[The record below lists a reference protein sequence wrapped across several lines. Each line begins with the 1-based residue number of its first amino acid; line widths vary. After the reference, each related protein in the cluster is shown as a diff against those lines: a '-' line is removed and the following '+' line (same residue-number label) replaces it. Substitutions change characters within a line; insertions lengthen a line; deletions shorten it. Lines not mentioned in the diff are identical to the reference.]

1 MAVRSIDVSTLRS
14 SADASVGG
22 DANIANSRLVTA
34 TGFRHF
40 LDTPLPSQ
48 RFRVFGVD
56 PLQSSAHLPDIR
68 ALMNRLSRR
77 MDAEIRWPQ
86 HQAPSIE
93 HWENPTIPSGYTYL
107 LQFIAHD
114 LVHSAMPLSITGEL
128 ATVANAR
135 RAPLLL
141 ESFYGHGPV
150 GSPHL
155 YALDA
160 PTDDRRTKLRLG
172 RMRWK
177 IANGDKGCP
186 FRDVARTRVEDLTG
200 IDRDRGGRVALTE
213 ALLADPRN
221 DDHAIISQ
229 LTALFALLHN
239 ALIDLARRGEPV
251 THANGRFGAAYN
263 RFLCARGALTA
274 IYHHIIRND
283 VMRRVL
289 HPAIYAAYSNANP
302 HFMDRPSAGD
312 WQIPFEFSHGAFRF
326 GHAMV
331 RPEYRINDQSRH
343 DLNNTLEKSSANDPV
358 NMPLDDTWMVQWSRF
373 FAINGSEPNFSRRIG
388 PYLSDALGND
398 HIFYA
403 FDATERVGLLY
414 RDLLG
419 AALAGMWS
427 VDALIAEIA
436 RRRPDLLNPSRLL
449 ADRAYRVGVLR
460 EWLMSVPTYGGL
472 RSEDIETISNDPPL
486 PFFILFE
493 AMQQEQAAGLHL
505 GPLGSIITA
514 EVIFSALE
522 TARASVGYGAGRL
535 NAQLAEVSRNY
546 YAANVFSEIPDIT
559 SMAQLVEFAAEIAD
573 LKQAVPTFL

>member
-1 MAVRSIDVSTLRS
+1 MATRSIDASFKT
-14 SADASVGG
+14 SADDAIGRDAS
-22 DANIANSRLVTA
+22 IASA
-34 TGFRHF
+34 PGFRHF
-40 LDTPLPSQ
+40 LGSPLASQ
-48 RFRVFGVD
+48 RYRVFGVD
-56 PLQSSAHLPDIR
+56 PLQSPSHLPEIR

-77 MDAEIRWPQ
+77 MDAEIQWPA
-86 HQAPSIE
+86 HADLSIE
-93 HWENPTIPSGYTYL
+93 HWENPAIPSGYTYL

-114 LVHSAMPLSITGEL
+114 LVHSEMPLSITGDVGTL
-128 ATVANAR
+128 ANAR

-141 ESFYGHGPV
+141 ESLYGHGPV

-160 PTDDRRTKLRLG
+160 PSDDRRTKLRLG

-177 IANGDKGCP
+177 IAKGDVATDDARCP
-186 FRDVARTRVEDLTG
+186 FRDIARTRVEDHTG
-200 IDRDRGGRVALTE
+200 IDRDKGGRVALTE

-239 ALIDLARRGEPV
+239 ALVDLARRGEPV
-251 THANGRFGAAYN
+251 SHANSRFGAAYK
-263 RFLCARGALTA
+263 RFLCARDALSA

-289 HPAIYAAYSNANP
+289 HPAIYAAYSTANP
-302 HFMDRPSAGD
+302 WFMDRHSASD
-312 WQIPFEFSHGAFRF
+312 WQIPLEFSQGAFRF

-331 RPEYRINDQSRH
+331 RPEYRINDLTRH

-373 FAINGSEPNFSRRIG
+373 FSINRSEPNLSRRIG

-436 RRRPDLLNPSRLL
+436 RRRPDLVNPSRLL
-449 ADRAYRVGVLR
+449 ADRAYRVTSLR
-460 EWLMSVPTYGGL
+460 QWLSSAPSYGSL
-472 RSEDIETISNDPPL
+472 RDEDIETIANDPPL
-486 PFFILFE
+486 PFFVLFE
-493 AMQQEQAAGLHL
+493 AMQQDEATGLHL
-505 GPLGSIITA
+505 GRLGAIITA
-514 EVIFSALE
+514 EVIFAALDG
-522 TARASVGYGAGRL
+522 ARASVGYGAAPL
-535 NAQLAEVSRNY
+535 SAQLAELSSNY
-546 YAANVFSEIPDIT
+546 YGTNVFSEISDIAG
-559 SMAQLVEFAAEIAD
+559 MAQLVELTAEIAD
-573 LKQAVPTFL
+573 LKQAMPAFL